1 MAVLRLA
8 DAEIDYQLCG
18 SGPPLLLLHGLG
30 SSQRDWQYQVPE
42 LGRHFQVITC
52 DMRGH
57 GASSRRHQEY
67 SIELFAR
74 DAAEILR
81 SLGLAPVGVA
91 GISMGGMIGLELA
104 LSFPQLVKRLV
115 VCNAG
120 PRLRFDRPREK
131 IELAARKFLLHFMG
145 MGAVGR
151 KLAWEMFPE
160 PEQEEFRRLVME
172 RWREN
177 DRSCYRR
184 ALEAVLKYDAEGR
197 LENLRCPLLVIRGEL
212 DQTPMDIDPQKVR
225 LPSGSRRV
233 VVRGSRH
240 ATCIDRAGEF
250 NRLLIEFFAEQNPQQ
265 KGDGA

>member
-8 DAEIDYQLCG
+8 DAEIDYQLWG

-74 DAAEILR
+74 DAAELLR

-104 LSFPQLVKRLV
+104 LSFPQLVSRLV

-120 PRLRFDRPREK
+120 PRLRFDRPRDR
-131 IELAARKFLLHFMG
+131 INLALRKFLLRFIG
-145 MGAVGR
+145 MGSVGR

-172 RWREN
+172 RWAEN
-177 DRSCYRR
+177 DWRCYRQ
-184 ALEAVLKYDAEGR
+184 ALEAVLKYDAEAR
-197 LENLRCPLLVIRGEL
+197 LHQLRCPVLVIRGEL
-212 DQTPMDIDPQKVR
+212 DQTPMDLDPEKAN
-225 LPSGSRRV
+225 LPPGSRRV
-233 VVRGSRH
+233 VVKGSRH
-240 ATCIDRAGEF
+240 ATCIDRAQEF
-250 NRLLIEFFAEQNPQQ
+250 NRLLIEFFS
-265 KGDGA
+265 